1 MIRRPPRSTL
11 FPYTTL
17 FRSPGARVAR
27 TFSALGQRE
36 SSCMMPAGVIATGAL
51 ALVATAVQGQTDTAR
66 RRYSAADV
74 HFVAG
79 GVVPPPPPPLVARRG
94 PAPPAPP
101 AVGAPRGRAVVS
113 DRLRRE
119 RRSDH
124 GDRPHDPDARWPVPT
139 P

>member
-79 GVVPPPPPPLVARRG
+79 GMRPHPPRAPLARAG
-94 PAPPAPP
+94 APPAAPP
-101 AVGAPRGRAVVS
+101 PVRG
-113 DRLRRE
+113 
-119 RRSDH
+119 
-124 GDRPHDPDARWPVPT
+124 P
-139 P
+139 